1 MNEAFQRCGYN
12 NQTVA
17 FLLAEGFDEIESFA
31 MVPPMEV
38 EELTKQMARRKLA
51 NNSQVKFP
59 FLCNMRLSGFRA
71 WLEYK
76 LSRATPPGD
85 DAVPPDP
92 DDCTEE
98 EVAKWTARVTDLVS
112 VRKLEA
118 EGDCKPSKLLHTKDF
133 EAWEHQF
140 LAWVARKRS
149 PETGVPL
156 TYLLRAHKDVTQDML
171 DREYG
176 SIDEDLVAT
185 ISLDGPRYTRDN
197 QNLWKEMVPLF
208 MDSPLWSRMMD
219 YRSAKDARGAY
230 LAAKQQAEGLS
241 VTQSRAAHW
250 HNEVANLR
258 YTGKGKLTFEQFIA
272 RLEKAYTSLKELGE
286 PTAETKKVRDLLSA
300 ITDPSLQMAVVSIQ
314 GNPGSYP
321 TFESAQLCLTT
332 FVAATKSAP
341 KEEQRRINKVG
352 INARAPAAKKKKNNN
367 NSNGNNGKKEKA
379 GKIGNGPDGKIL
391 LVNAHYTRGEWKR
404 VLEEHGQ
411 DGIDKI
417 RAMRPSKDKKR
428 KASAV
433 STLANTVEED
443 TKPAAVTAKSVPN
456 SGANAMEIEVLN
468 DPVQVP
474 PAAATTAMVTTTKS
488 PPTQAFNIASA
499 SAQFGSVRFN
509 IKAVSTATENP
520 PPNNPPAP
528 PTIVDADK
536 VEPPVSKRARK
547 KQRELER
554 EREEEEWEWEEG
566 NGRGYFDDDDSVG
579 DAIMCPIM
587 CPVVPT
593 KANEVAQN
601 TLKPATGSSD
611 DTVAPSETK

>member
-1 MNEAFQRCGYN
+1 M
-12 NQTVA
+12 
-17 FLLAEGFDEIESFA
+17 
-31 MVPPMEV
+31 
-38 EELTKQMARRKLA
+38 
-51 NNSQVKFP
+51 
-59 FLCNMRLSGFRA
+59 
-71 WLEYK
+71 
-76 LSRATPPGD
+76 LSRAAPPGD
-85 DAVPPDP
+85 NAVPPDP

-98 EVAKWTARVTDLVS
+98 EIAKWTTRVTDLIAVK
-112 VRKLEA
+112 KLEA

-156 TYLLRAHKDVTQDML
+156 TYLLRAHRDVTQEML

-176 SIDEDLVAT
+176 SIDDDLVAT

-197 QNLWKEMVPLF
+197 QNLWNEMVPLF
-208 MDSPLWSRMMD
+208 MDSTLWSRMMD
-219 YRSAKDARGAY
+219 FRSAKDARGAY

-332 FVAATKSAP
+332 FVAATKTAP

-352 INARAPAAKKKKNNN
+352 TNARAPSAKKKKKNNN
-367 NSNGNNGKKEKA
+367 SNSNSGKKVGV

-411 DGIDKI
+411 EGIDKVL
-417 RAMRPSKDKKR
+417 AMRPKKDKKR

-433 STLANTVEED
+433 STIADTVVED
-443 TKPAAVTAKSVPN
+443 AKPAAVKAKDVPN
-456 SGANAMEIEVLN
+456 DKAKPMEVEVLN

-474 PAAATTAMVTTTKS
+474 PAAATLATTTTTTNAAPAKGS
-488 PPTQAFNIASA
+488 NVASA
-499 SAQFGSVRFN
+499 SAQFGPVRFN
-509 IKAVSTATENP
+509 IKAVSTATQNP

-579 DAIMCPIM
+579 DAIMCPM
-587 CPVVPT
+587 VPT

-611 DTVAPSETK
+611 GTVAPSETK